1 MKKLISLLM
10 LSGMF
15 LFAGSSYANTTVN
28 KLVKSEIVS
37 NDKIVSYTLDLGDV
51 SNMSDAEIT
60 ETIQKFIETNLM
72 QASQLECSITITV
85 NAGVGVIGGTFSVTV
100 TGPCDE
106 IAAKAQ
112 KIAKDLVKVI
122 KNTSVLR

>member
-1 MKKLISLLM
+1 M

-15 LFAGSSYANTTVN
+15 LFAGSSYANTTVTN
-28 KLVKSEIVS
+28 LVKSEIVS

-51 SNMSDAEIT
+51 SNVSEAEIA

-72 QASQLECSITITV
+72 QASQLECSITITL
-85 NAGVGVIGGTFSVTV
+85 NAGAGVIGGTVSVTV

-106 IAAKAQ
+106 IVAKAQ

>member
-51 SNMSDAEIT
+51 SNVSETEIA

-85 NAGVGVIGGTFSVTV
+85 NAEVGVIGGTISVTV